1 LADAA
6 AKISGRGR
14 PPPRP
19 KPRSSQATRPSSR
32 NQNCNE
38 VLSHIPTRSSP
49 VGACTGAPRN
59 EGYLPPAGERGN
71 ERHRLGRSHLCD
83 SSGFRSLA
91 SIAGCRVPGLGSP
104 SSVSLHGRISFG
116 SPLESQEPQHRPL
129 GCLAIADSRRARQ
142 HHRGSPSRV
151 PRGRDRATDCEAVVA
166 VRLPPGDRRRQL
178 ERLGDR
184 SRADLPRGHLGEHK
198 VIALKRP
205 ATDSSRMAFKSHWV
219 SSRCGPLEILLV
231 SYEASAIRYPRGTAR
246 AAKGRRCCG
255 DGRPL

>member
-1 LADAA
+1 MKFIATFLIAPAVTVLALALLETRV
-6 AKISGRGR
+6 IY
-14 PPPRP
+14 PPPANGAT
-19 KPRSSQATRPSSR
+19 KGIVWGGHTFATRADFAR
-32 NQNCNE
+32 
-38 VLSHIPTRSSP
+38 
-49 VGACTGAPRN
+49 
-59 EGYLPPAGERGN
+59 
-71 ERHRLGRSHLCD
+71 
-83 SSGFRSLA
+83 LA